1 MAGTLNKY
9 GQHAGAVVD
18 TVLVA
23 ATPVGDRNGAF
34 ISDFAVSM
42 AAGGTNGVFQL
53 QVSTDNFVLNIRTK
67 SRLVMTVAG
76 MSLRTFGY
84 PVKVNSNERFRVIF
98 SQGVASAVSA
108 ELTGSTLGVDIMD

>member
-18 TVLVA
+18 TVLIA

-42 AAGGTNGVFQL
+42 AAGGANGVFSL
-53 QVSTDNFVLNIRTK
+53 QVSRDGFVSDIRTK
-67 SRLVMTVAG
+67 SRLVMTAAG
-76 MSLRTFGY
+76 MNLRTFRY
-84 PVKVNSNERFRVIF
+84 FVKVNSDERFRVLF
-98 SQGVASAVSA
+98 VQGVASAVSA
-108 ELTGSTLGVDIMD
+108 ELMGSTLGTDIMD